1 MARSGYLLKNLC
13 IVVHSHLLTNSRASS
28 AFRFPLAQKQST
40 AATKRAMS
48 ATASDQNLFWNRE
61 VSNKLEYDANSP
73 VVKEAKIISLS
84 DVNDP
89 SNGPLNDV
97 AASLPE
103 GSRLLAVG
111 GSIEDFD
118 IEMLKREGANTI
130 FVSHPMAREPLAR
143 LLNEI
148 PSIEWIHSRSAGM
161 DFVTSPTL
169 ASFQGRV
176 TNAKGLYSST
186 LAEYTLMACSY
197 FAKDLVRLLKNKGDK
212 NWGKYNVLE
221 LRGSALGIVGYGDI
235 GQAAARLAVAYGMKV
250 IALRRRP
257 VPDELCTAV
266 YGNDKESLNRLF
278 AECDYVLCAA
288 PLTADTEGMIGKE
301 QFDVAKAGAVF
312 INVGRGPIVDEDA
325 LIEALKDGR
334 LKGAGLDVFSTEP
347 LSKASPLW
355 ELENV
360 LLSPHNMD
368 QTATFTYESTS
379 FFVDENLPRFVRGLP
394 LLNPVDTSAGY

>member
-13 IVVHSHLLTNSRASS
+13 FVIHSHLLTTNRPTSS
-28 AFRFPLAQKQST
+28 AFRFLLAKQSSIYSI
-40 AATKRAMS
+40 RPMS
-48 ATASDQNLFWNRE
+48 ATACDQSLFWNRE
-61 VSNKLEYDANSP
+61 VSNRLAYDANVP

-89 SNGPLNDV
+89 SNGPLHNSTD
-97 AASLPE
+97 SLPE
-103 GSRLLAVG
+103 GARLLAAG

-118 IEMLKREGANTI
+118 LEMLKREGANTI
-130 FVSHPMAREPLAR
+130 FVSHSLAREPLAR
-143 LLNEI
+143 LLREI
-148 PSIEWIHSRSAGM
+148 PTIEWIHSRSAGM

-169 ASFQGRV
+169 ASFSGRV

-197 FAKDLVRLLKNKGDK
+197 FAKDLPRLLKNKGAK
-212 NWGKYNVLE
+212 NWEKYNVLE
-221 LRGSALGIVGYGDI
+221 LRGSTLGIVGYGDI

-257 VPDELCTAV
+257 VPDELCTVV

-278 AECDYVLCAA
+278 SECDYVLCAA
-288 PLTADTEGMIGKE
+288 PLTQDTKGMIGKE
-301 QFDVAKAGAVF
+301 QFDSAKSGAVF

-325 LIEALKDGR
+325 LIEALRDGR

-347 LSKASPLW
+347 LADTSALW

-379 FFVDENLPRFVRGLP
+379 FFVDENLPRFVRDLP
-394 LLNPVDTSAGY
+394 LLNPVDASAGY

>member
-1 MARSGYLLKNLC
+1 
-13 IVVHSHLLTNSRASS
+13 
-28 AFRFPLAQKQST
+28 
-40 AATKRAMS
+40 MS
-48 ATASDQNLFWNRE
+48 AITRDESHFWNRE
-61 VSNKLEYDANSP
+61 VSNKLAYDANAP
-73 VVKEAKIISLS
+73 IVKEAKIISLS

-89 SNGPLNDV
+89 SNGPLND
-97 AASLPE
+97 STNGLPQ
-103 GSRLLAVG
+103 GGRLLAVG
-111 GSIEDFD
+111 GSMEDFD
-118 IEMLKREGANTI
+118 IDMLKREGANTI
-130 FVSHPMAREPLAR
+130 FVSHPLARDPLAR
-143 LLNEI
+143 LLKEI
-148 PSIEWIHSRSAGM
+148 PTIEWIHSRSAGM

-169 ASFQGRV
+169 ASFKGRV

-197 FAKDLVRLLKNKGDK
+197 FAKDLPRLMKNKGAK
-212 NWGKYNVLE
+212 NWEKYNVLE
-221 LRGSALGIVGYGDI
+221 LRGSTLGIVGYGDI
-235 GQAAARLAVAYGMKV
+235 GRAAARLAVAYGMKV

-278 AECDYVLCAA
+278 ADCDYVLCAA
-288 PLTADTEGMIGKE
+288 PLTSDTESMIGKE
-301 QFDVAKAGAVF
+301 QFDVAKSGAVF
-312 INVGRGPIVDEDA
+312 INVGRGPIVDEAA

-347 LSKASPLW
+347 LSGSSPLW

-379 FFVDENLPRFVRGLP
+379 FFVEENLPRFVRDLP
-394 LLNPVDTSAGY
+394 LLNPVDASAGY